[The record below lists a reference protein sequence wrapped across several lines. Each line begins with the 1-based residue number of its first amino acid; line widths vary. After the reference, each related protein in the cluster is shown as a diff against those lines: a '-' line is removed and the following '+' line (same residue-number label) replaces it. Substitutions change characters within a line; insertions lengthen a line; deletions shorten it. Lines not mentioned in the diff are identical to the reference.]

1 MAIGGGTGGGAG
13 DGGGAGGDEGIVVT
27 GVVLMG
33 VVGKLEDTRNLQ
45 NHMGADPGFQNRY

>member
-33 VVGKLEDTRNLQ
+33 VVGKLEDKPPEPY
-45 NHMGADPGFQNRY
+45 GC